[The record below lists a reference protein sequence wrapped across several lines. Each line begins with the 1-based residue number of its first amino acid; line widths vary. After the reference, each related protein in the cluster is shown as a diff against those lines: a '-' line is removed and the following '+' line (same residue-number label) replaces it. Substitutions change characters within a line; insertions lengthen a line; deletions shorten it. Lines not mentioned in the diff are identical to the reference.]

1 MPNHFS
7 CVLLFVILWTVTRQ
21 APLSME
27 FSTQEYQSV
36 LPCPSPGDLPNPG
49 IELTEFYVSCILY
62 YKLYLGSPVSQAIC
76 TRKHS
81 LLTFSFLAL
90 CRKSYYAKKIQDIN
104 LEAQLKGKCGPDALG
119 HLRKYGSCFL
129 SICYLLF

>member
-49 IELTEFYVSCILY
+49 IEFTEFYVSCILY
-62 YKLYLGSPVSQAIC
+62 FKLYLGSPVSQAIC